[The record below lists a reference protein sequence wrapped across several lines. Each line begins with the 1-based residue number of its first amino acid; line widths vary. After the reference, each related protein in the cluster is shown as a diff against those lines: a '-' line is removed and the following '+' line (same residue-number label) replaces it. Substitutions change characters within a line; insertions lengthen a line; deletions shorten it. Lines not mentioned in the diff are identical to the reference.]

1 MEADATRSR
10 GWPAHRREC
19 GRWGPLL
26 TATVAAL
33 ALALG
38 GCGVY
43 SASSGR
49 VDEAIQRVA
58 VEYLENATAE
68 PDLGVEI
75 ADLIILALQEDNT
88 LKVVDQ
94 ENADSIIDGRVA
106 RYQLRQASISGQQQV
121 DEYQVQIAVELSFR
135 PRGGGEPI
143 FERRRFTGT
152 GTYFLND
159 PQGASSEQTA
169 KEEAVEEIV
178 RDVLAQVVE
187 DW

>member
-1 MEADATRSR
+1 MRITGRA
-10 GWPAHRREC
+10 RRRLAAVT
-19 GRWGPLL
+19 GALL
-26 TATVAAL
+26 LVGL
-33 ALALG
+33 A

-49 VDEAIQRVA
+49 VDEAIQRVS

-75 ADLIILALQEDNT
+75 ADLIILALKEDNT
-88 LKVVDQ
+88 LKVVDA
-94 ENADSIIDGRVA
+94 EASDSVIDGRVA
-106 RYQLRQASISGQQQV
+106 RYQLRQASISGEQQV

-135 PRGGGEPI
+135 PRDGSDAI

-152 GTYFLND
+152 GNYFLND
-159 PQGASSEQTA
+159 PQGSSEQTA